1 MTLFHHL
8 RCFAKLAQYVST
20 RLAWE
25 RLDPPLRKRLEN
37 SFAWHNYGHSR
48 GKIAPDLA
56 SPEERAALPP
66 QCWRMAWK
74 NRANGPTALYI
85 ASHAYAIEGMELAA
99 AQKLFDDLIDAATA
113 PELSYVHIWRN
124 GTSSSRDHASRSTM
138 VRARGAAYGAHD
150 DLRDRGGLLRAA
162 FAFPAA
168 GAGRSFAP
176 IMVGHCTDGPER
188 SLRCV
193 VTTCQR

>member
-1 MTLFHHL
+1 VTLFHHL

-37 SFAWHNYGHSR
+37 SFAWHDYGHSR

-56 SPEERAALPP
+56 SPE
-66 QCWRMAWK
+66 
-74 NRANGPTALYI
+74 
-85 ASHAYAIEGMELAA
+85 
-99 AQKLFDDLIDAATA
+99 D
-113 PELSYVHIWRN
+113 
-124 GTSSSRDHASRSTM
+124 
-138 VRARGAAYGAHD
+138 HD

-176 IMVGHCTDGPER
+176 IMVGHCTDVPER